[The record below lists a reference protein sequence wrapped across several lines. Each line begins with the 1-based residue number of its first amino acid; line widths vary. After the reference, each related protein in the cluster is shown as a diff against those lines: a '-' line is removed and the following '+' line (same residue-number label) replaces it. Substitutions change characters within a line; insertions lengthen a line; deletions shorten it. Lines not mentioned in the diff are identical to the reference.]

1 MVAMIETILL
11 LIIIIML
18 LVHRKLMLDLYM
30 MKVLSIHGKD
40 IIMIMKQMRN
50 MVMVKWKLLGMIRKK

>member
-1 MVAMIETILL
+1 
-11 LIIIIML
+11 ML

-40 IIMIMKQMRN
+40 IIMIIKQMRN